1 MHMLGK
7 DGILMSSQKVN
18 GEDKRVKVGDII
30 RVGNKEVPV
39 ITAKSRTIITNSKT
53 GVIYKDEAE
62 WKALGIDPKDI
73 KVDVKIQIPSLD
85 LLAKTK

>member
-1 MHMLGK
+1 MLGK
-7 DGILMSSQKVN
+7 DGILMSSQTIN
-18 GEDKRVKVGDII
+18 GEDKQETIKIGDKDI
-30 RVGNKEVPV
+30 PV
-39 ITAKSRTIITNSKT
+39 INAKSQTIITNRTT

>member
-7 DGILMSSQKVN
+7 DGTLMGSQQIN
-18 GEDKRVKVGDII
+18 GADKGETII
-30 RVGNKEVPV
+30 IQGKEVPV
-39 ITAKSRTIITNSKT
+39 INAKSQTIITNSKT
-53 GVIYKDEAE
+53 GVVYKDEAE

-73 KVDVKIQIPSLD
+73 KVDVKIQMPSPD

>member
-1 MHMLGK
+1 MPGK
-7 DGILMSSQKVN
+7 DGKLMSSQTIN
-18 GEDKRVKVGDII
+18 GEDKQEIIKIGGKDI
-30 RVGNKEVPV
+30 PV
-39 ITAKSRTIITNSKT
+39 INAKSKTIITHRTT
-53 GVIYKDEAE
+53 GVVYKDEAE

>member
-7 DGILMSSQKVN
+7 DGTLMSSQQIN
-18 GEDKRVKVGDII
+18 GVDKGETII
-30 RVGNKEVPV
+30 IQGKEVPV
-39 ITAKSRTIITNSKT
+39 INAKSQTIITNSKT

>member
-7 DGILMSSQKVN
+7 DGKLMSGQKIN
-18 GEDKRVKVGDII
+18 GVDKGETII
-30 RVGNKEVPV
+30 IHGKEVPV
-39 ITAKSRTIITNSKT
+39 INAKSTTIISHRET
-53 GVIYKDEAE
+53 GVVYKDEAE

>member
-1 MHMLGK
+1 
-7 DGILMSSQKVN
+7 V
-18 GEDKRVKVGDII
+18 V
-30 RVGNKEVPV
+30 
-39 ITAKSRTIITNSKT
+39 
-53 GVIYKDEAE
+53 YKDEAE

>member
-7 DGILMSSQKVN
+7 GGILMSSQQVN
-18 GEDKRVKVGDII
+18 GEDKHETIT
-30 RVGNKEVPV
+30 VGNKEVPV
-39 ITAKSRTIITNSKT
+39 ITAKSQTIITNSKT

-85 LLAKTK
+85 LFAKTK

>member
-7 DGILMSSQKVN
+7 DGKLMSGQKIN
-18 GEDKRVKVGDII
+18 GVDKGETII
-30 RVGNKEVPV
+30 IHGKEVPV
-39 ITAKSRTIITNSKT
+39 INAKSKTIISHRTT
-53 GVIYKDEAE
+53 GVVYKDEAE

>member
-7 DGILMSSQKVN
+7 DGTLMSSQQIN
-18 GEDKRVKVGDII
+18 GVDKGETII
-30 RVGNKEVPV
+30 IQGKEVPV
-39 ITAKSRTIITNSKT
+39 INAKSQTIITNSKT
-53 GVIYKDEAE
+53 GVVYKDEAE

-73 KVDVKIQIPSLD
+73 KVDVKIPIPSLD

>member
-7 DGILMSSQKVN
+7 DGTLMSSQQIN
-18 GEDKRVKVGDII
+18 GVDKGETII
-30 RVGNKEVPV
+30 IQGKEVPV
-39 ITAKSRTIITNSKT
+39 INAKSQTIITNSKT
-53 GVIYKDEAE
+53 GVVYKDEAE